1 MKVCYFVSEYPAV
14 SHTFIRREIVEIER
28 QGLDVT
34 RVSVKRDKLKLVD
47 PADLDERDRT
57 RYLLDASPFEFVR
70 SLIEALA
77 FRPIRLFSAAFSAAR
92 MTRKS
97 CRPPIMHF
105 IYLAEAILL
114 SRWLISE
121 GIGHMHS
128 HFGTNGAEVVMLA
141 KILTGIPYSFTVH
154 GPDEFDRAE
163 YMGLPAKVKHAAFVC
178 AVSWF
183 TKSQICRWI
192 DPSEWAKIKI
202 VRCGLDAA
210 FTATPLARPLS
221 KNHLVCIGR
230 LSQQKGQIILL
241 DALARLVKKGV
252 PVRMTLAGDGHLAPK
267 LRRHIEELGLGNHVE
282 MPGWLTNAEIRT
294 HILEARAVVLP
305 SFAEGL
311 PVVLMEALALRRPV
325 ITTLVAGIPE
335 LVADGFCGWL
345 VPPGSDERLADAIE
359 SCLNASDLQIQAMG
373 EVGRIRVLEMH
384 DIGREC
390 AKLASLF
397 GASTVRGVAIQ
408 PELTALE
415 DVSAAEPTGKNKV
428 IDASSKLKRPSGQT
442 QSSRRSNHGQPAES
456 ISPSLEGVE

>member
-14 SHTFIRREIVEIER
+14 SHTFIRREIAEIER

-114 SRWLISE
+114 SRWLIAE
-121 GIGHMHS
+121 GIGHVHS
-128 HFGTNGAEVVMLA
+128 HFGTNGAEVAMLA
-141 KILTGIPYSFTVH
+141 RILTSIPYSFTVH
-154 GPDEFDRAE
+154 GPDEFDRPE

-210 FTATPLARPLS
+210 FTGTPPARPLS
-221 KNHLVCIGR
+221 KKQLVCIGR
-230 LSQQKGQIILL
+230 LSEQKGQIILL

-252 PVRMTLAGDGHLAPK
+252 PVRVTLAGDGHLAPK
-267 LRRHIEELGLGNHVE
+267 LRRHIDELGLGDHVD
-282 MPGWLTNAEIRT
+282 MPGWLTNEEIRAR
-294 HILEARAVVLP
+294 ILEARAVVLP

-311 PVVLMEALALRRPV
+311 PVVLMEALALGRPV
-325 ITTLVAGIPE
+325 ITTLVAGTPE
-335 LVADGFCGWL
+335 LVGDGVCGWL
-345 VPPGSDERLADAIE
+345 VPAGSDERLAAAIE
-359 SCLNASDLQIQAMG
+359 QCLNASDSQIQTMG
-373 EVGRIRVLEMH
+373 EVGRARVLDMH
-384 DIGREC
+384 DIRREC

-397 GASTVRGVAIQ
+397 GAAVRGVALQ
-408 PELTALE
+408 PELAAVGST
-415 DVSAAEPTGKNKV
+415 AEPTGGNTV
-428 IDASSKLKRPSGQT
+428 IDASSKSNLERPLPRFSHK
-442 QSSRRSNHGQPAES
+442 SNLGEPAERERR
-456 ISPSLEGVE
+456 PLP